1 MSRLVSLY
9 METGEAD
16 DKLSRGCCKVEEWA
30 AQTIEDMQ
38 VEMLNAR
45 AIMLRWCKKDL
56 SSKEIIEL
64 KYETLKF
71 IGE

>member
-1 MSRLVSLY
+1 MSRLESLY
-9 METGEAD
+9 IET
-16 DKLSRGCCKVEEWA
+16 DKPNDPLSGGYYEVDECA
-30 AQTIEDMQ
+30 AQMIEDMQ
-38 VEMLNAR
+38 VDMLKAR